1 MKLIF
6 KIMICMAAAGT
17 AAAQAQVPAPSR
29 PPAAAAP
36 ATNQVNPILDGVYL
50 KTEWHAVKNPFRIEE
65 TESSSGAPER
75 TEQMEIV
82 GLSRMPDEK
91 GITRTY
97 AFVTKTVSVRSDNPE
112 NPPSD
117 PTSAAPSQEV
127 HVLQAF
133 PEILNESTTPTE
145 DQAENSSIT
154 LLNSQL
160 WFVGAVEISNKMN
173 AVFWP
178 SSTYPVHEESLQFYE
193 LTDPILKN
201 LTIKETQQGEK
212 IGGEKDANYL
222 ARLKKAKALRDAKGN
237 MAAPG
242 KMAPGKPTAMPGKPT
257 VPAPITGWTFGG
269 GATPGMTPKTGNV
282 ANDVRKTLQGP

>member
-6 KIMICMAAAGT
+6 KTMICMAVAGAAV
-17 AAAQAQVPAPSR
+17 AQAQVPVPKH
-29 PPAAAAP
+29 PLGAAAP

-50 KTEWHAVKNPFRIEE
+50 KTEWRAVKNPFQIEE
-65 TESSSGAPER
+65 TESASGAPEH
-75 TEQMEIV
+75 TEQLEIV
-82 GLSRMPDEK
+82 GLSRMPNEK

-97 AFVTKTVSVRSDNPE
+97 AFVTKTVYVRPDNPE
-112 NPPSD
+112 NPPSG
-117 PTSAAPSQEV
+117 PASAAPSEEV

-178 SSTYPVHEESLQFYE
+178 ASTYPVHEESLQLYE
-193 LTDPILKN
+193 LTDPILKD
-201 LTIKETQQGEK
+201 LTIKETQRGEK

-222 ARLKKAKALRDAKGN
+222 ARLKKAKALHEAKRN

-242 KMAPGKPTAMPGKPT
+242 KMGPSPMHGKPPGTA
-257 VPAPITGWTFGG
+257 PAGG
-269 GATPGMTPKTGNV
+269 GATPGMTPRTGNV